1 MLDYS
6 AVLQHDIPFWR
17 VKKKKGLKE
26 GIVCSLYFAKLV
38 HLHFHSLLQGWRPC
52 GIHPPLY
59 SILYIGWKI
68 GLEEHKRDSKR
79 VKRNFHLKCKRA
91 SHFIRDITVEND

>member
-17 VKKKKGLKE
+17 VKEKKGKKE

-38 HLHFHSLLQGWRPC
+38 FFTFAKFIAGLGTLWHSLLPPC
-52 GIHPPLY
+52 TP
-59 SILYIGWKI
+59 SYIYI
-68 GLEEHKRDSKR
+68 MINEIVIE
-79 VKRNFHLKCKRA
+79 
-91 SHFIRDITVEND
+91 